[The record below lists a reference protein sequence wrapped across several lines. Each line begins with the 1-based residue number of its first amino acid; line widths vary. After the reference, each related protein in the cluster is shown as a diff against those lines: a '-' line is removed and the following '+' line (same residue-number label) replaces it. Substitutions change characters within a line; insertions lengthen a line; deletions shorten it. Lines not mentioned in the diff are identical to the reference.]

1 MTARTKARARAE
13 ARARAGAGAA
23 ARQGTDKGKEQD
35 RDMGGGRGGAPEL
48 LRQTGSATLASTAA
62 ILLPACTPITQY
74 SYIYHAES
82 AMTRVMNV
90 SCCY

>member
-1 MTARTKARARAE
+1 MTARTKAQARV
-13 ARARAGAGAA
+13 GAA
-23 ARQGTDKGKEQD
+23 ARQGTDKGKEQGK
-35 RDMGGGRGGAPEL
+35 DMGGSRGGAPEL
-48 LRQTGSATLASTAA
+48 LRQTGSATIASTAA